1 MRTSFGRVLYR
12 AAILAAATIP
22 LFIGFAKAQSTST
35 DPPKEHVAKQAPD
48 AATKAEI
55 DECMGC
61 HSADAES
68 GPPIKQDH
76 LLNSPHATLGCKT
89 CHASITAAPHTP
101 AMLKDKPA
109 CADCHPDESEGYFAS
124 VHARPD
130 KVAGDHPT
138 CRTCHGGG
146 DPHSVKLYATWTRDD
161 KVNVC
166 SSCHSEKDRMARYGP
181 NVEAVSSY
189 ELSFHGRAL
198 LKYGSQETAICVDCH
213 GSHAVRSH
221 LDPKSNTF
229 TTNIAHTCGKCHKGA
244 GPNFSV
250 SGSNHMNLTI
260 HREPIL
266 AGVLLFFKVLVS
278 GMATFLM
285 LGVLLDLKRSL
296 FSKTP
301 PRSGRLVGTVVSLG
315 FLSIV
320 VAIAQATFGW
330 RGGTISTLI
339 GASLMLASVFIFK
352 WQNRGKAATASE
364 IYDRFHPSLRIQH
377 MLLVVSFTL
386 LIITGMP
393 VRNPQTELLR
403 RIYLSIGG
411 LEVGRVI
418 HRAAGV
424 LLITVF
430 LFHVFEL
437 IWKWKQAGFKWSAWT
452 MLPGKQDLDDFVAES
467 RSYLGNQGTVPAYG
481 RFHFREK
488 LDYFAEYWGIP
499 LMAITGL
506 ILWFPV
512 TLGNLLPP
520 IAIPIAF
527 IAHSYEAVLAF
538 IAILTWHLYNTY
550 FNPNHFAQT
559 RPWNIG
565 LLTMEDMHH
574 KHPLEIQAARDGA
587 TEKPADEGKPEG
599 EDSSS

>member
-1 MRTSFGRVLYR
+1 M
-12 AAILAAATIP
+12 LA
-22 LFIGFAKAQSTST
+22 
-35 DPPKEHVAKQAPD
+35 E
-48 AATKAEI
+48 
-55 DECMGC
+55 
-61 HSADAES
+61 
-68 GPPIKQDH
+68 
-76 LLNSPHATLGCKT
+76 
-89 CHASITAAPHTP
+89 
-101 AMLKDKPA
+101 KPA
-109 CADCHPDESEGYFAS
+109 CANCHAEESEGYFQS
-124 VHARPD
+124 VHARKD

-161 KVNVC
+161 KVGVC
-166 SSCHSEKDRMARYGP
+166 SNCHKNKALMARYGP

-189 ELSFHGRAL
+189 EQSFHGRAL
-198 LKYGSQETAICVDCH
+198 LKFGSQKTAICVDCH
-213 GSHAVRSH
+213 GSHGVRTPN
-221 LDPKSNTF
+221 DPLS
-229 TTNIAHTCGKCHKGA
+229 TTHTNNLSKTCGKCHAGA
-244 GPNFSV
+244 GPHFAV

-266 AGVLLFFKVLVS
+266 GAVLLFFKVLVS

-285 LGVLLDLKRSL
+285 LGVLLDMKRSL

-301 PRSGRLVGTVVSLG
+301 PRSGRVVGTVVSLG

-320 VAIAQATFGW
+320 AAIAQATFGLK
-330 RGGTISTLI
+330 GGAITTIF
-339 GASLMLASVFIFK
+339 GASLMLLSVIIFK
-352 WQNRGKAATASE
+352 WQNRNVKPAESP
-364 IYDRFHPSLRIQH
+364 IYDRFHPSIRIQH
-377 MLLVVSFTL
+377 MLLVISFTL

-403 RIYLSIGG
+403 RIYLGIGG

-418 HRAAGV
+418 HHAAGV
-424 LLITVF
+424 LLIAVF
-430 LFHVFEL
+430 LFHVAEL
-437 IWKWKQAGFKWSAWT
+437 FWKWKQAGFEWSAWT
-452 MLPGKQDLDDFVAES
+452 MLPSKQDVEDFVKES
-467 RSYLGNQGTVPAYG
+467 KTYISGQGEAPNYG

-512 TLGNLLPP
+512 QFGNVLPP

-550 FNPNHFAQT
+550 FNPNHFAQSK
-559 RPWNIG
+559 PWSVG
-565 LLTMEDMHH
+565 LLSYEEMHH
-574 KHPLEIQAARDGA
+574 KHPLEIKEVLDN
-587 TEKPADEGKPEG
+587 GKSE
-599 EDSSS
+599 E

>member
-1 MRTSFGRVLYR
+1 
-12 AAILAAATIP
+12 
-22 LFIGFAKAQSTST
+22 
-35 DPPKEHVAKQAPD
+35 
-48 AATKAEI
+48 
-55 DECMGC
+55 
-61 HSADAES
+61 
-68 GPPIKQDH
+68 
-76 LLNSPHATLGCKT
+76 
-89 CHASITAAPHTP
+89 
-101 AMLKDKPA
+101 
-109 CADCHPDESEGYFAS
+109 
-124 VHARPD
+124 
-130 KVAGDHPT
+130 
-138 CRTCHGGG
+138 
-146 DPHSVKLYATWTRDD
+146 
-161 KVNVC
+161 
-166 SSCHSEKDRMARYGP
+166 
-181 NVEAVSSY
+181 
-189 ELSFHGRAL
+189 
-198 LKYGSQETAICVDCH
+198 
-213 GSHAVRSH
+213 
-221 LDPKSNTF
+221 
-229 TTNIAHTCGKCHKGA
+229 
-244 GPNFSV
+244 
-250 SGSNHMNLTI
+250 
-260 HREPIL
+260 
-266 AGVLLFFKVLVS
+266 
-278 GMATFLM
+278 
-285 LGVLLDLKRSL
+285 
-296 FSKTP
+296 
-301 PRSGRLVGTVVSLG
+301 
-315 FLSIV
+315 
-320 VAIAQATFGW
+320 
-330 RGGTISTLI
+330 
-339 GASLMLASVFIFK
+339 
-352 WQNRGKAATASE
+352 
-364 IYDRFHPSLRIQH
+364 
-377 MLLVVSFTL
+377 
-386 LIITGMP
+386 MP

-437 IWKWKQAGFKWSAWT
+437 IWKWKQAGFKLSAWT

-599 EDSSS
+599 EDASS